1 MSLRLRIGAAAV
13 GTALAFGAATLPAH
27 AADGALLQKAQ
38 KVVTDGVDK
47 RLGTLN
53 DLSTRLGGY
62 KDLPSGDRA
71 TLSTLLNAD
80 ISGLTALRAK
90 VAGET
95 TVEAVRADGKAM
107 IDDFRVYLL
116 VAPKVHLPHALTAEA
131 DALARLHKVHD
142 ALADKLA
149 KDATADTGVNKELL
163 ADMETQLKAGDTR
176 IDGKVATLLG
186 IAPGP
191 DGKAISAA
199 THDIQGA
206 AKDARGDIVKAVAD
220 AKKVR
225 DALKASTK
233 K

>member
-95 TVEAVRADGKAM
+95 TVEAVRADGKA
-107 IDDFRVYLL
+107 
-116 VAPKVHLPHALTAEA
+116 
-131 DALARLHKVHD
+131 
-142 ALADKLA
+142 
-149 KDATADTGVNKELL
+149 
-163 ADMETQLKAGDTR
+163 
-176 IDGKVATLLG
+176 
-186 IAPGP
+186 
-191 DGKAISAA
+191 ISAA